1 MMKEFEMTDIGKMSY
16 YLAIEV
22 KQKEDEIFISL
33 QSYAKKMLNKF
44 KMDRCKPIGTLMEC
58 KMKLSKFDEARKL
71 DAIDFKSLVGSLWY
85 LTHKT
90 KHYICY
96 WSTHQPIH
104 RDSNHYSFQGCKTN
118 SSLYQRNNRL
128 WLMVL
133 NK

>member
-1 MMKEFEMTDIGKMSY
+1 MTDIGKMSY

-71 DAIDFKSLVGSLWY
+71 DAIDFKSLVGSL
-85 LTHKT
+85 
-90 KHYICY
+90 
-96 WSTHQPIH
+96 
-104 RDSNHYSFQGCKTN
+104 
-118 SSLYQRNNRL
+118 
-128 WLMVL
+128 
-133 NK
+133 